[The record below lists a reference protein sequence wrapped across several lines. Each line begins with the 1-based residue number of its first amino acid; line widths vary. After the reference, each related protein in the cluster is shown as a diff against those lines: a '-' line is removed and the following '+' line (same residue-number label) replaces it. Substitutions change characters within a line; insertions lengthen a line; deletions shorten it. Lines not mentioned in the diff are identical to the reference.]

1 MGVSQSLPST
11 AYIKM
16 IDIWMIFCILYPFLV
31 VVLFS
36 LSVVLTKEKNLIKPM
51 KNDNSPI
58 RNEVYELADSIIH
71 FILQKGLPFIFY
83 ILISVFCSLGL
94 VNYTW
99 PDVKSLC
106 QK

>member
-1 MGVSQSLPST
+1 MGVSQSLPAT

-16 IDIWMIFCILYPFLV
+16 IDIWMIFCILYPFLI

-58 RNEVYELADSIIH
+58 RNKVYELADSIIC

-83 ILISVFCSLGL
+83 ILIFIFCSLGL

-106 QK
+106 KK